1 MICKHCGCDI
11 MVKDGIVAGK
21 QRWKCSSCHKTS
33 RENDKRE
40 RYETWKKILVI
51 RLHCEG
57 KNINEIKKIMGG
69 DVPRPRI
76 ADWIKNYEKIM
87 KKELKAFP
95 FPRRPKEGITIMKQR
110 YWKEL
115 IDVFGF
121 DTAFGIIWTNK
132 GTKLFIM
139 GKE

>member
-1 MICKHCGCDI
+1 MICKHCGSDI
-11 MVKDGIVAGK
+11 MVKDGFVAGK
-21 QRWKCSSCHKTS
+21 QRWKCSKCNKTS

-51 RLHCEG
+51 RLYCEG
-57 KNINEIKKIMGG
+57 KSINEIKKIMGG
-69 DVPRPRI
+69 EVPRARI
-76 ADWIKNYEKIM
+76 VDWIKNYEKIM

-95 FPRRPKEGITIMKQR
+95 FPRRPKEGIVIMKQR

-115 IDVFGF
+115 IDDFGF
-121 DTAFGIIWTNK
+121 DTAFGIIWTNN

-139 GKE
+139 AGK